1 MMKTKS
7 IVNLHWEGEAV
18 QHLKRRLE
26 MKVEDF
32 VRTLDLDEN
41 GEMIDIYINYKS
53 CEWMIKTNQPFLVK
67 RRYLLDEINER
78 FTTYSEEIVR
88 SVKIEIDQGTVN
100 FIISIF

>member
-1 MMKTKS
+1 
-7 IVNLHWEGEAV
+7 
-18 QHLKRRLE
+18 

-32 VRTLDLDEN
+32 VRTLDLDRN

-53 CEWMIKTNQPFLVK
+53 YEWMIKTNQPFTVK

-78 FTTYSEEIVR
+78 FTTYSEEIVS
-88 SVKIEIDQGTVN
+88 SVKVEIDQGVVN